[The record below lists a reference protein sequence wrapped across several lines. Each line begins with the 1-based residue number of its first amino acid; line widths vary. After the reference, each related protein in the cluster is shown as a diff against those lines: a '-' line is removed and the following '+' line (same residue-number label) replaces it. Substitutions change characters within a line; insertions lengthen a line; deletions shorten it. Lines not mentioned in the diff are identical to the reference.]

1 MQGGAWHSP
10 RPDLPLSPARKHLHH
25 ALGMHAPCLL
35 PSPPPPVTRMHLYND
50 GDARSLHDV
59 ADAAAPPVPVGSQ
72 TEGGLPVHGA
82 SRWKAVLSRS

>member
-1 MQGGAWHSP
+1 MGHGIPHGLISRFPPQGNTCTMLWGCTLPASSP
-10 RPDLPLSPARKHLHH
+10 
-25 ALGMHAPCLL
+25 
-35 PSPPPPVTRMHLYND
+35 PPPPVTRMHLYND